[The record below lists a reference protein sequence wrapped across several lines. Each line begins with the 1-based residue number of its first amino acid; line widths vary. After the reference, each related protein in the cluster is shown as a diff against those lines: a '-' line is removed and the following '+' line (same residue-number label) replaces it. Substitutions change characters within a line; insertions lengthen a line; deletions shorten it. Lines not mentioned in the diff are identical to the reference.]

1 MPGQLLTLDLIA
13 NDQASDNLARVSGQA
28 GHLSDE
34 MKRLLTTSRAF
45 DAQAKRATAG
55 TAMQVRAQAQLVAA
69 NAKLET
75 STAKQIRASAL
86 IVAAQAKEVRSTN
99 ALVRAQDSLTRTK
112 GQGKGP
118 SADLVGGRA
127 GSAILDRLSGGA
139 ASASSSYGSLGPAVI
154 AAGLAL
160 KGFDIAASVAQR
172 SLALQVDA
180 LKSATQAAAKFDYEI
195 QRVAAITG
203 NAAGSF
209 DLLRDA
215 ALKGGASTQF
225 TAQQA
230 GEALRFLAQAG
241 LSATQ
246 ATQALPG
253 ALQLAAAGNLDLA
266 QAADIATNILTGYN
280 FQVSE
285 LGRVNDVLVKA
296 ANSSN
301 TNVQELGTA
310 FSYTAGVAAAT
321 GQEFESIV
329 GVLEVLANN
338 GIKASK
344 SGRAVANA
352 ISRIEKPTAAGRAV
366 LDQLGI
372 SLTTAEGRTKD
383 LVTVLKEFEGA
394 NANAAQTLTF
404 FGEVAGRSLITVLN
418 SGTSA
423 IDKYAAANKRAA
435 GTAAAFERAIQNTA
449 QGQLTILESTL
460 ETLSITVGSRFLPA
474 LKEVSSVLTAQIAPL
489 TQNTAFL
496 RQFDIIAQGA
506 VIAFAD
512 LLDGAALLAP
522 GFARIGGLALD
533 LSRILTILAR
543 SVLITSKSIKSAFTA
558 DLSSIGDS
566 LALLKD
572 NYSDAISIVADGGQ
586 NLAAS
591 GKIGDQLA
599 LSLSNAANGVRG
611 VNLAFGE
618 ERKVLDQVASSAKS
632 ALRAFGEFVGPQGES
647 KNIIEFTAVLNTFA
661 LSLDQ
666 SATAIAAFLGA
677 GKPKLD
683 VAADPGLEAKREEAR
698 LDAEIAN
705 STDARKR
712 AELEYQKEI
721 LSLGQQ
727 ELDDE
732 VLGYKQLEAYAK
744 LNASIRAA
752 NAASRKSAAK
762 SRGEDISAKL
772 AELRITQQL
781 LTTDDRRVQ
790 LSLTYQQTLIRINAS
805 KDADQLKEIQRQNAL
820 IEYQRGGL
828 ALEAERASQR
838 RAASLAVDAELTAQ
852 GKMSALLLVE
862 RERRAALAEL
872 AAESGLDDQ
881 VRAQRERLINLEAER
896 KATDAIA
903 QLRQTEAARTAS
915 FDAITLSS
923 LAQRKDAE
931 SQIAAL
937 KIESA
942 QRSRQIV
949 LEETDAIVRQNKLL
963 KEQQET
969 ERGIAQ
975 IKLQKTLERTEAV
988 RTGASAGL
996 GTDTSGLAG
1005 QFAAESGAALEL
1017 QVRSLEI
1024 AKQQAEVR
1032 GLDTA
1037 FMERRIQ
1044 QLREEAEAQRA
1055 VTEAQM
1061 AQIEGTAMLASGV
1074 VDLGTRLAEVA
1085 ALGFQGQDAYN
1096 AMGSAIAASAGLGT
1110 ALAQGLGLSAKAAAK
1125 VQVAFNAAASIAA
1138 FAAFAASGGAAPNL
1152 LTAGIQYGLAAAKFG
1167 LVAGVGGGG
1176 SSRGGGVGGGG
1187 GTASSFS
1194 APTFDASAERDKTA
1208 QAFARALRDQMEKP
1222 VQNVINLDFRRATL
1236 LESSPAVGREIS
1248 SAVGAAKQSVY
1259 ESGKRRPG

>member
-13 NDQASDNLARVSGQA
+13 NDQASDNLARVSGQV
-28 GHLSDE
+28 GHLSEE
-34 MKRLLTTSRAF
+34 MQRLLAMSRAF

-55 TAMQVRAQAQLVAA
+55 TAQQVRAQAQLINA

-75 STAKQIRASAL
+75 STARQLRSSAQL
-86 IVAAQAKEVRSTN
+86 TAAQAKEVRSIN
-99 ALVRAQDSLTRTK
+99 ALVRAETALAKSK
-112 GQGKGP
+112 GQSKGP
-118 SADLVGGRA
+118 GADLVGTRA

-139 ASASSSYGSLGPAVI
+139 ASASASYGSLGPAVI
-154 AAGLAL
+154 GAGLAL
-160 KGFDIAASVAQR
+160 KGFDIAATAAQR
-172 SLALQVDA
+172 SLSLQVDA
-180 LKSATQAAAKFDYEI
+180 LKSATLAAAKFDYEI

-209 DLLRDA
+209 DLLREA

-241 LSATQ
+241 LTATQ

-266 QAADIATNILTGYN
+266 RAADIATNILTGYN

-394 NANAAQTLTF
+394 NASAAQTLTF

-449 QGQLTILESTL
+449 QGQLTILQSTL

-474 LKEVSSVLTAQIAPL
+474 LKEVSRVLTAQVAPL
-489 TQNTAFL
+489 ATNTEFL

-566 LALLKD
+566 LQLLKE
-572 NYSDAISIVADGGQ
+572 NYVDAIDIVTSGGR

-618 ERKVLDQVASSAKS
+618 ERKVLDQVTISAKS

-647 KNIIEFTAVLNTFA
+647 KNIVEFTGVLNAFSN
-661 LSLDQ
+661 SLQ
-666 SATAIAAFLGA
+666 QTATSITAFLGA
-677 GKPKLD
+677 GRPKLD
-683 VAADPGLEAKREEAR
+683 TNADPGLDAKREEAR
-698 LDAEIAN
+698 LEAEIAN
-705 STDARKR
+705 ATDARQR

-721 LSLGQQ
+721 LSLSQQ

-732 VLGYKQLEAYAK
+732 VLGYKQLEAFAK
-744 LNASIRAA
+744 LNAAIRAA
-752 NAASRKSAAK
+752 NAASRKASAK

-772 AELRITQQL
+772 TELRIAQQL
-781 LTTDDRRVQ
+781 LSADDRRLQ
-790 LSLTYQQTLIRINAS
+790 LSLTYQQTIIRINAS
-805 KDADQLKEIQRQNAL
+805 KDADQLKDLQRQNAL
-820 IEYQRGGL
+820 IELQRGGL
-828 ALEAERASQR
+828 ALEVERASQR

-896 KATDAIA
+896 KTTEAIA
-903 QLRQTEAARTAS
+903 RLRQTEAARAAS
-915 FDAITLSS
+915 FDAVTLSS
-923 LAQRKDAE
+923 LAQRQDAE
-931 SQIAAL
+931 SKIAAL

-949 LEETDAIVRQNKLL
+949 QEETDAITRQNKLRL
-963 KEQQET
+963 EQEQT
-969 ERGIAQ
+969 ERNIAQ
-975 IKLQKTLERTEAV
+975 IRMQAALARTESIRSGV
-988 RTGASAGL
+988 SAGA

-1044 QLREEAEAQRA
+1044 QLREEADAQRA
-1055 VTEAQM
+1055 VTEAQL

-1074 VDLGTRLAEVA
+1074 VDLGTRLADLA
-1085 ALGFQGQDAYN
+1085 TIGFDSAEGYA
-1096 AMGSAIAASAGLGT
+1096 AMGAAISAAAGLGA

-1125 VQVAFNAAASIAA
+1125 VQVAFNAAAAIAS
-1138 FAAFAASGGAAPNL
+1138 FAAYAASGF
-1152 LTAGIQYGLAAAKFG
+1152 TAGNFLTSSIQYGLAAAKFG
-1167 LVAGVGGGG
+1167 LVAGVSGGG
-1176 SSRGGGVGGGG
+1176 SSRGGGGGSGG
-1187 GTASSFS
+1187 SGATFS
-1194 APTFDASAERDKTA
+1194 APTFDAAAERDKTA
-1208 QAFARALRDQMEKP
+1208 QAFARALRDQLEKP
-1222 VQNVINLDFRRATL
+1222 VQQIINLDFRRATL
-1236 LESSPAVGREIS
+1236 LESSPAVGREIN
-1248 SAVGAAKQSVY
+1248 SAVGAAQRSVY
-1259 ESGKRRPG
+1259 QSGQRRSG